1 MKSISLII
9 NVVLSIAVAILY
21 YFQFSSDKSA
31 AVENKKSIPTGSVE
45 GLGSQIVYLNTDSLW
60 SKYAYVEEMKTDLL
74 EERQRLESKFEKEAR
89 AFEQSYLNFQERAAM
104 FSERQRGIEQEALVQ
119 KEQEIMALKES
130 LAGRLAQSEQEKN
143 IGIQDAIYNV
153 LNKYN
158 TEHSHTYV
166 LSMSSSS
173 DLLLADPNLDIT
185 NVIIDLL
192 NNDYHQS
199 KIKTD

>member
-1 MKSISLII
+1 MKSISLIL

-31 AVENKKSIPTGSVE
+31 TVENKKAIPTGSVE

-74 EERQRLESKFEKEAR
+74 EERQRLESQFEKEAR

-143 IGIQDAIYNV
+143 LGIQDAIYNV
-153 LNKYN
+153 LYKYN
-158 TEHSHTYV
+158 AEHSHTYV
-166 LSMSSSS
+166 LSMSTSS

-192 NNDYHQS
+192 NNDYHKS

>member
-1 MKSISLII
+1 MKSTSLII

-31 AVENKKSIPTGSVE
+31 TVKNKKSIPTGSVE

-74 EERQRLESKFEKEAR
+74 EERQRLESQFEKEAR

-119 KEQEIMALKES
+119 KEQEIMALKEN

>member
-1 MKSISLII
+1 MKSTSLII

-31 AVENKKSIPTGSVE
+31 TVKNKKSIPTGSVE

-74 EERQRLESKFEKEAR
+74 EERQRLESQFEKEAR

-119 KEQEIMALKES
+119 KEQEIMALKEN

-185 NVIIDLL
+185 NVIINLL

-199 KIKTD
+199 KIKSD

>member
-1 MKSISLII
+1 MKSTSLII

-31 AVENKKSIPTGSVE
+31 TVKNKKSIPTGSVE

-74 EERQRLESKFEKEAR
+74 EERQRLESQFEKEAR
-89 AFEQSYLNFQERAAM
+89 AFEQSYLNFQERTAM

-119 KEQEIMALKES
+119 KEQEIMALKEN

>member
-1 MKSISLII
+1 MKSTSLII

-31 AVENKKSIPTGSVE
+31 PVKNKKSIPTGSVE

-74 EERQRLESKFEKEAR
+74 EERQRLESQFEKEAR

-119 KEQEIMALKES
+119 KEQEIMALKEN

>member
-1 MKSISLII
+1 MKSTSLII
-9 NVVLSIAVAILY
+9 NVVLSIAVAT
-21 YFQFSSDKSA
+21 
-31 AVENKKSIPTGSVE
+31 VENKKSIPTGSVE

-74 EERQRLESKFEKEAR
+74 EERQRLESQFEKEAR

-119 KEQEIMALKES
+119 KEQEIMALKEN